1 MRKLIIVALIIFSCV
16 VESCSSKRGT
26 TIERT
31 VSDSITTSKTV
42 RLRDTTIVAPSSSV
56 QVKTPVFE
64 LNEKP
69 LVKKSGNATITL
81 SKDKDNILTARAD
94 CDSLQ
99 LQVQL
104 RDSIISTLQKRFESE
119 KITTP
124 PPQEKDGWIKS
135 IIQSIGFILLLIL
148 AGFGVLYLIT
158 NFKKK

>member
-1 MRKLIIVALIIFSCV
+1 MRKLIIIALIIFSCV
-16 VESCSSKRGT
+16 VESCGSKRVT
-26 TIERT
+26 TIEKT
-31 VSDSITTSKTV
+31 VHDTLIVTKTV

-81 SKDKDNILTARAD
+81 SKDKDNILTAQAD

-99 LQVQL
+99 FQVQL
-104 RDSIISTLQKRFESE
+104 RDSIISSLEKRFESE

-124 PPQEKDGWIKS
+124 PPTEKGGWTKN
-135 IIQSIGFILLLIL
+135 IIHSIGFIFLLIL
-148 AGFGVLYLIT
+148 AGLGVLYLIT